1 MRQIHCYTHIKRK
14 ESVNIADVI
23 HHSGQSLDDSSVSHV
38 RIKTGKQ
45 SLPQENETSRQ
56 IKELRERIS
65 SFEKDL
71 DSAKNLI
78 QKVFVQPMG

>member
-1 MRQIHCYTHIKRK
+1 M
-14 ESVNIADVI
+14 I

-56 IKELRERIS
+56 ELREGIS
-65 SFEKDL
+65 RLEEDF

-78 QKVFVQPMG
+78 QQVLVQPMG

>member
-1 MRQIHCYTHIKRK
+1 M
-14 ESVNIADVI
+14 I

-56 IKELRERIS
+56 IKELREGIS
-65 SFEKDL
+65 RLEEDL

-78 QKVFVQPMG
+78 QQVLVQPMG

>member
-1 MRQIHCYTHIKRK
+1 M
-14 ESVNIADVI
+14 I

-45 SLPQENETSRQ
+45 SLPQENETFRQ
-56 IKELRERIS
+56 IKELREGIS
-65 SFEKDL
+65 RLEEDL

-78 QKVFVQPMG
+78 QQVLVQPMG